1 MFINVGYSNYV
12 PKDKILAI
20 TGCNSKPLR
29 TQRQKACEN
38 NALIDC
44 TFGRK
49 TLALVYLAGGPIVAS
64 AIAAETLKERVE
76 KGA

>member
-1 MFINVGYSNYV
+1 MVINVGYSNYV

-29 TQRQKACEN
+29 TQRQKAYEN
-38 NALIDC
+38 NMLIDC

-49 TLALVYLAGGPIVAS
+49 TLALVYLVGGPIVAS

-76 KGA
+76 KEV